1 MQYDPIAEFI
11 SNLLQLAAHSTLS
24 AYDQT
29 PVQPLPLSTSHARNP
44 ISPFQLEQKDESR
57 GFSVITSSL
66 TEEQERR
73 MDGHPWPTATPCCKT
88 LSSHG
93 AHAREFTCT
102 ITLLLLYTRSIYRF
116 GGLAA
121 PVSRGD
127 VCVCVRVC
135 PALWS
140 LVAFHPRGGCPRPC
154 PSVFGEPLVQ
164 RQTTTLGREKMF
176 PRGGG
181 SASRNSSRIPV
192 SAFFS
197 PPRLTE
203 VSSERCVSNSL
214 EGPSEIGVL

>member
-57 GFSVITSSL
+57 GFSGKVITSSL

-121 PVSRGD
+121 PMSRGD
-127 VCVCVRVC
+127 VCVCAC
-135 PALWS
+135 ACALPCGHLLPS
-140 LVAFHPRGGCPRPC
+140 TPGGVVLGLVPLCLGNRLSNDKPPRSEGRRCFLAEEDQPRGIRAGFRCPL
-154 PSVFGEPLVQ
+154 SFLL
-164 RQTTTLGREKMF
+164 LG
-176 PRGGG
+176 
-181 SASRNSSRIPV
+181 
-192 SAFFS
+192 
-197 PPRLTE
+197 
-203 VSSERCVSNSL
+203 
-214 EGPSEIGVL
+214 